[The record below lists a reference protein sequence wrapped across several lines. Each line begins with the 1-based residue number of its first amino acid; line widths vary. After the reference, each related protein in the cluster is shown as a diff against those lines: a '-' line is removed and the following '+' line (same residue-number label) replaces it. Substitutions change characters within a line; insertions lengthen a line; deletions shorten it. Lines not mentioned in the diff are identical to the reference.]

1 MTTPVILASSSA
13 SRARLLTAAGV
24 PFTAEPAHV
33 DEEAI
38 KQSLRAEGATAS
50 ACAETLAEIKAVTIS
65 QRHRHAL
72 VIGADQMLECGGTWF
87 DKPADLGRAE
97 EQLLALAGK
106 THTLPTAAVV
116 ALGGTRIWHHV
127 ATPRLCM
134 RSFDRAFVQGY
145 LAGVGKA
152 ALPSVGAYQLEGL
165 GSQLFHTV
173 EGDFFTILGL
183 PLLPLLAFLRAHHVV
198 PS

>member
-1 MTTPVILASSSA
+1 MTPVILASSSA

-24 PFTAEPAHV
+24 PFTVVPAHV
-33 DEEAI
+33 DEDAI
-38 KQSLRAEGATAS
+38 KQSLRAEGATVS
-50 ACAETLAEIKAVTIS
+50 ACAETLAEMKAVTIS
-65 QRHRHAL
+65 QRHPQAL
-72 VIGADQMLECGGTWF
+72 VIGADQMLECDGAWF
-87 DKPADLGRAE
+87 DKPADLDRAA

-116 ALGGTRIWHHV
+116 ALGGQRIWHQN
-127 ATPRLCM
+127 ATPRLTM
-134 RSFDRAFVQGY
+134 RAFDRAFVQGY
-145 LAGVGKA
+145 LASVGAA
-152 ALPSVGAYQLEGL
+152 ALTSVGAYQLEGL
-165 GSQLFHTV
+165 GAQLFTKV

>member
-1 MTTPVILASSSA
+1 MTPVILASASV

-24 PFTAEPAHV
+24 VFTVEPAHV
-33 DEEAI
+33 DEDAI
-38 KQSLRAEGATAS
+38 KQSLRADGAPVS
-50 ACAETLAEIKAVTIS
+50 ACAETLAEMKAVAIS
-65 QRHRHAL
+65 RRYPQAL
-72 VIGADQMLECGGTWF
+72 VIGADQMLECEGAWF
-87 DKPADLGRAE
+87 DKPADLARAE
-97 EQLLALAGK
+97 EQLLTLAGK

-116 ALGGTRIWHHV
+116 ALGGQRIWHQI
-127 ATPRLCM
+127 ATPRLTM
-134 RSFDRAFVQGY
+134 RRFDRAFVQGY
-145 LAGVGKA
+145 LAEVGAA
-152 ALPSVGAYQLEGL
+152 ALTSVGAYQLEGR

>member
-1 MTTPVILASSSA
+1 MTPVILASASV

-24 PFTAEPAHV
+24 VFTVEPAPV
-33 DEEAI
+33 DEDAI
-38 KQSLRAEGATAS
+38 KQSLRADGAPVS
-50 ACAETLAEIKAVTIS
+50 ACAETLAEMKAVAIS
-65 QRHRHAL
+65 RRYPQAL
-72 VIGADQMLECGGTWF
+72 VIGADQMLECEGAWF
-87 DKPADLGRAE
+87 DKPADLARAE
-97 EQLLALAGK
+97 EQLLTLAGK

-116 ALGGTRIWHHV
+116 ALGGQRIWHQI
-127 ATPRLCM
+127 ATPRLTM
-134 RSFDRAFVQGY
+134 RRFDRAFVQGY
-145 LAGVGKA
+145 LAEVGAA
-152 ALPSVGAYQLEGL
+152 ALTSVGAYQLEGR